1 MWSSSLRV
9 GAKTLCLR
17 IRFGAEKLC
26 FIFFVLYKA
35 FMYIYVYIY
44 KIYIHMYIY
53 FCIYSLRFILELN
66 FVQKTTTAAFR
77 NQQAGRTKPRL
88 LNGHWLLRNRIK
100 EKNN

>member
-1 MWSSSLRV
+1 
-9 GAKTLCLR
+9 
-17 IRFGAEKLC
+17 
-26 FIFFVLYKA
+26 
-35 FMYIYVYIY
+35 
-44 KIYIHMYIY
+44 MYIY